1 MATKKTRVVSSDQ
14 KSAMAQGRSEGAIV
28 RRYLTA
34 LENNRPKRGRKRT
47 AESVTRQL
55 AAVEEQLGAAD
66 PIQRLSLIQRRMDL
80 ASELERMDDKV
91 DLTELETDFI
101 AVAAGYGQRKG
112 ITYAAW
118 REIGVSAAVLR
129 SAGVNRTR
137 G

>member
-1 MATKKTRVVSSDQ
+1 M
-14 KSAMAQGRSEGAIV
+14 

-34 LENNRPKRGRKRT
+34 LESNRPKRGRKRT

-55 AAVEEQLGAAD
+55 AAVEEQLESAD

-80 ASELERMDDKV
+80 TAELERMDHKV

-101 AVAAGYGQRKG
+101 EVAAGYGQRKG

-129 SAGVNRTR
+129 SAGIGRSK

>member
-14 KSAMAQGRSEGAIV
+14 KSAMAQGRSEGAVV

-34 LENNRPKRGRKRT
+34 LESNRPKRGRKRT

-55 AAVEEQLGAAD
+55 AAVEEQLESAD

-80 ASELERMDDKV
+80 TAELERMDHKV

-101 AVAAGYGQRKG
+101 EVAAGYGQRKG

-129 SAGVNRTR
+129 SAGIGRSK